1 MDPVAVWV
9 LDVAA
14 ARVRLDGWLGV
25 LDEGER
31 RRYAAFVREE
41 DRIRYGVAHAG
52 LRRLLGERM
61 GIAPGDVR
69 LTNRPCV
76 HCGGPHG
83 KPEVVD
89 GPQWSMTH
97 SGDLAVYALAPWPA
111 RHGPAVGVDVE
122 RVDRAVDPAGL
133 SAYLHPRER
142 AELAALPPDE
152 VRAAFFRCWTRKEAY
167 LKGTGAGL
175 NDSLSRWYVGTAEST
190 VDTPEGW
197 SLASVPVPEGYVA
210 ALAVAHV
217 PPLAFTVSELDLDEQ
232 QPDYPKPAPAR

>member
-1 MDPVAVWV
+1 MDSVSVWV
-9 LDVAA
+9 LDISA
-14 ARVRLDGWLGV
+14 ARAHLDGWVGV

-31 RRYAAFVREE
+31 RRMAAFVRDE
-41 DRIRYGVAHAG
+41 DRTRYGVAHAG
-52 LRRLLGERM
+52 LRRLLGRWM
-61 GIAPGDVR
+61 GTGPADVR
-69 LTNRPCV
+69 LTNQPCV

-83 KPEVVD
+83 KPEAVD

-97 SGDLAVYALAPWPA
+97 SADLAVYAVAAWP
-111 RHGPAVGVDVE
+111 VGVDVE
-122 RVDRAVDPAGL
+122 RVDRAVDPVGL

-152 VRAAFFRCWTRKEAY
+152 LRAGFFRCWTRKEAY

-175 NDSLSRWYVGTAEST
+175 NESLSRWYVGTAEST

-197 SLASVPVPEGYVA
+197 SLATVPVPEGYVA

-217 PPLAFTVSELDLDEQ
+217 PVPAFTVSELDLDGQ
-232 QPDYPKPAPAR
+232 RPDYPKPTSAR